1 MANVFSYVKK
11 YGGKSFK
18 DMPFNDA
25 DNVAM
30 CCSFYMPLDQVVSE
44 SFDDEPV
51 PFDKAFDKLF
61 ELRGRKHTPVG
72 LVLVK
77 EISMLMGE
85 MAGQKRYAEMKVA
98 ACTDNFGK
106 EPAVQFNA
114 GTFLLPSGEIVVLF
128 RGTDDTL
135 MGWKEDVDILVE
147 DDIPSHHLALEYME
161 NVAKT
166 FEGDIIVCGHSK
178 GGYIAQYSVL
188 NSPKEIRD
196 RVKLL
201 YNNDGPGFSDYDYI
215 NSEAYQELLP
225 RYRHIIPQSSFIG
238 MMLSHDDDYEVVK
251 SSRVFGALQ
260 HDLLTWQIDEEKLRM
275 CNDITNA
282 GKVTDLVF
290 HDLVSN
296 LTPKQSEAFGS
307 VIGSIFDGINQKG
320 LLDVKNNFAASIK
333 GGAAA
338 WKNLSPETKKVF
350 RDTMKD
356 ARKYVISAAK
366 TVQKGEYK
374 TASQR
379 LSDETET
386 D

>member
-1 MANVFSYVKK
+1 MANVLQYVKK
-11 YGGKSFK
+11 FGDISFEE
-18 DMPFNDA
+18 MPFSDA

-30 CCSFYMPLDQVVSE
+30 CCSFYMPLDQVVSD
-44 SFDDEPV
+44 SFDEEPV
-51 PFDKAFDKLF
+51 PYDEAFNKLF
-61 ELRGRKHTPVG
+61 EKRGNKHTAVG

-77 EISMLMGE
+77 EISVLMGE
-85 MAGQKRYAEMKVA
+85 MAAHKRYAQMKVV

-114 GTFLLPSGEIVVLF
+114 GTFLLPTGETVVVF

-147 DDIPSHHLALEYME
+147 DDIPSHHLALEYLA
-161 NVAKT
+161 NVAKR

-178 GGYIAQYSVL
+178 GGYIAQYAVL

-196 RVKLL
+196 RIKVI
-201 YNNDGPGFSDYDYI
+201 YNNDGPGFSDYDYL

-225 RYRHIIPQSSFIG
+225 RYRHLIPQSSFIG
-238 MMLSHDDDYEVVK
+238 MMLSHDDDYQVVK
-251 SSRVFGALQ
+251 SSRVFGAMQ
-260 HDLLTWQIDEEKLRM
+260 HDLLTWQFDEEKLKM
-275 CNDITNA
+275 CKDITNT

-296 LTPKQSEAFGS
+296 LSPEETVAFGN

-320 LLDVKNNFAASIK
+320 LLDVKNHFHASIK

-338 WKNLSPETKKVF
+338 WKNLDAETKKVF
-350 RDTMKD
+350 KETMKE

-366 TVQKGEYK
+366 AVQKGEYK

-379 LSDETET
+379 LDDEE
-386 D
+386 